1 MTDKVIDERLRW
13 LTLPDNYGSE
23 VGSMAREL
31 LTLRRREREAR
42 DLLKESAFAR
52 DTYHERR
59 FVWLS
64 EGAEHE

>member
-1 MTDKVIDERLRW
+1 MTDKLSDDDLAVIALKD
-13 LTLPDNYGSE
+13 SE
-23 VGSMAREL
+23 SGAMAREL

-42 DLLKESAFAR
+42 DLLKEAAFAR

-64 EGAEHE
+64 EGVEHE

>member
-1 MTDKVIDERLRW
+1 
-13 LTLPDNYGSE
+13 
-23 VGSMAREL
+23 MAREL